1 MIRKT
6 FKGVQRLFAG
16 EVKELGHLVLLLIGS
31 LVRLRKV
38 VFK

>member
-6 FKGVQRLFAG
+6 LKGVHGLFAG
-16 EVKELGHLVLLLIGS
+16 EVKDLGHLVLLLIGS
-31 LVRLRKV
+31 LVRLRKM